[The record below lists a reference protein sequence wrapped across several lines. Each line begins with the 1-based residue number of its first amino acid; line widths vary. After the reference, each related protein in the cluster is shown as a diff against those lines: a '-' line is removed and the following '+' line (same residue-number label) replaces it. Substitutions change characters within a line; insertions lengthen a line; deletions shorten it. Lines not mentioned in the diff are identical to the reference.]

1 MTAERWQKVE
11 ELFEAA
17 LARPLGERTA
27 FLAAACGGDEP
38 LRQEVNAL
46 LLADREDEGAFEEI
60 ASKVATGWAHESA
73 RGELVGKTVG
83 RYRILSLLGSGGMG
97 EVYLADDM
105 TLDRKAAIKL
115 LPRNVTLDRER
126 LRRFEQEA
134 RAASA
139 LNHPNIITIYEI
151 GQADGTPFIASEYIE
166 GTTLRDR
173 MMTMDCGASDVLE
186 IGMQAS
192 SALAAAHS
200 AGIVHRDIKPA
211 NIMVR
216 SDGYVKLV
224 DFGLAKLTTS
234 TPTNA
239 DVTAVGRVMGTINY
253 MSPEQALGQPL
264 DHRTDI
270 FSLGVVLYE
279 LATGHRLFQ
288 AESEAATYNRILN
301 HAPPPMREFN
311 AQVPEELDQV
321 IRRALEKDRDR
332 RYQSSVDL
340 RTDLKRLAQGN
351 ETTEAA
357 KVALSARRTAHR
369 KRNWRIGAI
378 AALLLAISAALFFAG
393 RLATR
398 PRNVVPPPAEPSTK
412 SIAVLPFDS
421 LGSDKDSDYF
431 ADAVQDQI
439 LTDLAK
445 VAELKV
451 ISRTSVMQYKS
462 GAARNLREI
471 GRQLGV
477 ANVLEGSVQRRGNRV
492 RMNAQLIDTRDDT
505 HLWAQTYDRNLEDV
519 FAIQSEIA
527 QTIADQLRA
536 RISPEEHAV
545 MTQPPTK
552 DVLAFRFY
560 QRARELKFHNA
571 DPSAENRLV
580 EAVDLLR
587 QATQRDPAFLQAWCL
602 LAEVELDLYWE
613 RIDHTDARLESS
625 RAAVEEAVRLQP
637 DAGETHLTQGIYY
650 YHGLSDYSR
659 ALQELALAGRTLPNS
674 ADVPFY
680 SAAIFRRQDRWDEAL
695 REFNRAAELDP
706 RNFGILS
713 ETAHTEEAMEHYAE
727 ATRRYNQA
735 LAVSPGDV
743 YTRERLAMI
752 PYIERADPKPLQEL
766 NAAILAT
773 EPAAE
778 EATAYYRLYA
788 ALAGRDL
795 AGAKR
800 ALAGFSPRGYHLNEF
815 YVPPEWYAGLTARTF
830 GDEAGARAAFLA
842 AREKVEQVVSEHP
855 DYATAWSMLGW
866 IDAALGR
873 NEQAVREGQHA
884 CELIPA
890 SKDAY
895 ASPNF
900 VGNLAMIYAWIGEKD
915 LAVQTLAQVAHAKL
929 GLLSTTRYGSL
940 KLDPQWDPL
949 RGDPRFE
956 QLVADLAPK
965 QSK

>member
-1 MTAERWQKVE
+1 V
-11 ELFEAA
+11 
-17 LARPLGERTA
+17 
-27 FLAAACGGDEP
+27 
-38 LRQEVNAL
+38 
-46 LLADREDEGAFEEI
+46 
-60 ASKVATGWAHESA
+60 
-73 RGELVGKTVG
+73 
-83 RYRILSLLGSGGMG
+83 
-97 EVYLADDM
+97 
-105 TLDRKAAIKL
+105 
-115 LPRNVTLDRER
+115 
-126 LRRFEQEA
+126 
-134 RAASA
+134 
-139 LNHPNIITIYEI
+139 
-151 GQADGTPFIASEYIE
+151 
-166 GTTLRDR
+166 
-173 MMTMDCGASDVLE
+173 
-186 IGMQAS
+186 
-192 SALAAAHS
+192 
-200 AGIVHRDIKPA
+200 
-211 NIMVR
+211 
-216 SDGYVKLV
+216 
-224 DFGLAKLTTS
+224 
-234 TPTNA
+234 
-239 DVTAVGRVMGTINY
+239 
-253 MSPEQALGQPL
+253 
-264 DHRTDI
+264 
-270 FSLGVVLYE
+270 
-279 LATGHRLFQ
+279 
-288 AESEAATYNRILN
+288 
-301 HAPPPMREFN
+301 
-311 AQVPEELDQV
+311 
-321 IRRALEKDRDR
+321 
-332 RYQSSVDL
+332 
-340 RTDLKRLAQGN
+340 
-351 ETTEAA
+351 
-357 KVALSARRTAHR
+357 
-369 KRNWRIGAI
+369 AI
-378 AALLLAISAALFFAG
+378 ATLLLAISAALFFAG
-393 RLATR
+393 RLAT
-398 PRNVVPPPAEPSTK
+398 PSRNVVPPNEPSTK

-421 LGSDKDSDYF
+421 FGSDKDSVYF

-462 GAARNLREI
+462 GAPRNLREI

-477 ANVLEGSVQRRGNRV
+477 VNVLEASVQRLGNRV
-492 RMNAQLIDTRDDT
+492 RMNAQLIDTRSDI
-505 HLWAQTYDRNLEDV
+505 HLWAQTYDRDLADV
-519 FAIQSEIA
+519 FAIQTEIA

-536 RISPEEHAV
+536 KISPEEHAF

-560 QRARELKFHNA
+560 QSARELKTHNS

-580 EAVDLLR
+580 QAVDLLR

-602 LAEVELDLYWE
+602 LAEVQLDLYWE
-613 RIDHTDARLESS
+613 RMDHTDARLESS
-625 RAAVEEAVRLQP
+625 RAAVEQAVRLQP
-637 DAGETHLTQGIYY
+637 DAGETHLAQGIYY
-650 YHGLSDYSR
+650 YHGLSDYGR

-680 SAAIFRRQDRWDEAL
+680 SAAIFRRQDRWEDAL

-727 ATRRYNQA
+727 ATHRYNQA

-766 NAAILAT
+766 NATILAT

-788 ALAGRDL
+788 ALGARDV

-800 ALAGFSPRGYHLNEF
+800 ALAGFSPRGYHVGEF
-815 YVPPEWYAGLTARTF
+815 YEPPEWFAGLTARTF
-830 GDEAGARAAFLA
+830 GDEAGAREAFLA
-842 AREKVEQVVSEHP
+842 ARVKVEQVVREHP

-884 CELIPA
+884 CELVPA

-895 ASPNF
+895 GSPNF
-900 VGNLAMIYAWIGEKD
+900 VGNLAMIYAWTGEKD

-956 QLVADLAPK
+956 QLVADSAPK
-965 QSK
+965 NSK